1 MIIYDP
7 KITGSF
13 EVNGSSLSSLESID
27 NVSGSVVDLTAASA
41 SFSTRVSDQES
52 FSSSLD
58 ATFATD
64 ADLNL
69 VSSSV
74 DSLNAASSSYALEN
88 SISGSFTSTSSS
100 LASELLKNTTDTLT
114 GDLTVTGTLTAQDLH
129 VQEVT
134 SSIVFSSGSNKF
146 GENVSDT
153 QKFTGSLQ
161 VSGSIDLEDN
171 AKINIG
177 TGNDLQIY
185 HDGSNSFIKDVGTGI
200 LAIDTNGTD
209 VRITKTDSEFMA
221 KFVTD
226 AEVQLYYDNSLK
238 FETTTTGV
246 DVTGDITIDAGKK
259 LAYSSTA
266 FMTPENNVTGAEIS
280 TPGDFRIKTGTS
292 PTLALTLGG
301 SQDATFTSTVQIG
314 DGSVT
319 NLSLGANSSDFEL
332 SAKKNGTDAIS
343 MVFKTQ
349 ASGGTLSEAMRITSG
364 GDVGINYSGPFN
376 QISSTETT
384 LAISN
389 SNIASLYL
397 NNTHSNG
404 HRWILTS
411 GTDGAF
417 GFYDKTEGATR
428 MVIDSSGHVGIGIT
442 PNVNSTVVNV
452 IQLGK
457 GMTLMGNANDDRAT
471 MAANLYLDTGTAF
484 RYVMDGLAG
493 RFSIEDGNMIWG
505 TAGSGTAGTVAT
517 VDTKMT
523 LLNNGNVGI
532 NTTSPSY
539 KLEVNGGAALVGGGF
554 YVSSDQAVI
563 TTSTYT
569 FRDGVYINNPNSTSA
584 AVSSNSVM
592 SIGASSGNSVNTS
605 LITTGAVGI
614 GTNSPDEKL
623 DVAGKVQVTGTS
635 LTVINASDPVIT
647 VSDTDTNYRGS
658 MRWLSSSN
666 VLEFFTR
673 YGGTYYTNNLVLD
686 RGNVGIGETS
696 PNGKLDIKQ
705 DMTAGTTAAFTNPH
719 LRLSANNT
727 VDSTGFVGMT
737 FATSTADNYG
747 FSWGALRTVSALGGM
762 HLRYHGNSAS
772 GTDIFNID
780 YVGNVTIPSTRLIRS
795 DSSAGY
801 LIIQGGAT
809 YPGGRVEMYGG
820 SNAAAGIIFSTGTTT
835 TSPAER
841 MRIDSS
847 GNVNVESG
855 RIRIAG
861 GGSDSGTQL
870 NLWSDSNGY
879 CFIAGYQTIFNQG
892 NNNSRSEVMR
902 ITSTGLG
909 IGTTSPEQKLHVEGR
924 GIFDGGTSS
933 DILQIR
939 NDNGGGVFG
948 MTSNLFALDLAST
961 SAFRIRQG
969 STVPLYL
976 KSDGNLGIGITTPQT
991 NLQVNGS
998 PNAIVSHF
1006 GPGTFNANGTWS
1018 GISLGYS
1025 EAGNAGYRK
1034 VGIAAQTKG
1043 DSAARQDLHFLVDT
1057 ATDSNSVNITD
1068 SKMMIAHD
1076 TGYVGIATAAPA
1088 APLHV
1093 HGNIQSKEGIISPTF
1108 YVARNYGSVSGNFA
1122 GYDDITEGD
1131 IINLVDH
1138 SIGSLNAFAHG
1149 QLDPIINGSSDS
1161 IDWNYFRLLF
1171 RYTNNSATYTNYT
1184 VGFKVARYFYSA
1196 GWTENSAE
1204 FSGNG
1209 MDGARGPRWA
1219 VSPWTTLGGID
1230 VPGIGLK
1237 YYDNYT
1243 HTQTIRVHAI
1253 YIQYKS

>member
-27 NVSGSVVDLTAASA
+27 NVSGSVVDLTAAS
-41 SFSTRVSDQES
+41 SSLSTRVSDQES

-58 ATFATD
+58 TTFATD
-64 ADLNL
+64 AQ
-69 VSSSV
+69 VSTAVS
-74 DSLNAASSSYALEN
+74 SLNAATSSY
-88 SISGSFTSTSSS
+88 
-100 LASELLKNTTDTLT
+100 LLNTTDTLT

-171 AKINIG
+171 AKIKIG

-185 HDGSNSFIKDVGTGI
+185 HDGSNSYINEAGTGVLSI
-200 LAIDTNGTD
+200 QSDGT
-209 VRITKTDSEFMA
+209 
-221 KFVTD
+221 
-226 AEVQLYYDNSLK
+226 EVQINKGSSEYMGRFIADAGVKLYYNNSLK
-238 FETTTTGV
+238 FETLDTGV
-246 DVTGDITIDAGKK
+246 DVTGDINIDAGKK

-280 TPGDFRIKTGTS
+280 TPGDFRVKTGNS

-314 DGSVT
+314 DGSAT

-349 ASGGTLSEAMRITSG
+349 ASGGTLSEAMRI
-364 GDVGINYSGPFN
+364 
-376 QISSTETT
+376 
-384 LAISN
+384 
-389 SNIASLYL
+389 
-397 NNTHSNG
+397 
-404 HRWILTS
+404 
-411 GTDGAF
+411 
-417 GFYDKTEGATR
+417 
-428 MVIDSSGHVGIGIT
+428 DSSGHVGIGIT

-457 GMTLMGNANDDRAT
+457 GMTLLGNANDDRAT

-505 TAGSGTAGTVAT
+505 TAGSGTEGTVAT

-523 LLNNGNVGI
+523 LLNNG
-532 NTTSPSY
+532 
-539 KLEVNGGAALVGGGF
+539 
-554 YVSSDQAVI
+554 
-563 TTSTYT
+563 
-569 FRDGVYINNPNSTSA
+569 
-584 AVSSNSVM
+584 
-592 SIGASSGNSVNTS
+592 S
-605 LITTGAVGI
+605 LGI
-614 GTNSPDEKL
+614 GTNSPNEKL
-623 DVAGKVQVTGTS
+623 DVENGNIRIKSNSDGNTGVLRMYDAAGTESGQIYPSAGDLRFYTPNDIIMSPTGKV
-635 LTVINASDPVIT
+635 
-647 VSDTDTNYRGS
+647 
-658 MRWLSSSN
+658 
-666 VLEFFTR
+666 
-673 YGGTYYTNNLVLD
+673 
-686 RGNVGIGETS
+686 
-696 PNGKLDIKQ
+696 
-705 DMTAGTTAAFTNPH
+705 
-719 LRLSANNT
+719 
-727 VDSTGFVGMT
+727 
-737 FATSTADNYG
+737 
-747 FSWGALRTVSALGGM
+747 
-762 HLRYHGNSAS
+762 
-772 GTDIFNID
+772 
-780 YVGNVTIPSTRLIRS
+780 
-795 DSSAGY
+795 
-801 LIIQGGAT
+801 
-809 YPGGRVEMYGG
+809 
-820 SNAAAGIIFSTGTTT
+820 
-835 TSPAER
+835 
-841 MRIDSS
+841 
-847 GNVNVESG
+847 
-855 RIRIAG
+855 
-861 GGSDSGTQL
+861 
-870 NLWSDSNGY
+870 
-879 CFIAGYQTIFNQG
+879 
-892 NNNSRSEVMR
+892 
-902 ITSTGLG
+902 G
-909 IGTTSPEQKLHVEGR
+909 IGTTSPTGKLSVETNGNHLHLRANTATAGKYWNFDITSDNQLYIVNNGGTGIQVLDNGKVGIGGTPEQKLHVEGR
-924 GIFDGGTSS
+924 GIFDGGASS

-939 NDNGGGVFG
+939 NDNGSGVFG
-948 MTSNLFALDLAST
+948 MTPNLFALDLAST
-961 SAFRIRQG
+961 SNFRIRQG

-976 KSDGNLGIGITTPQT
+976 KSDGNLGIGTTNPFAP
-991 NLQVNGS
+991 LQVNGTHS
-998 PNAIVSHF
+998 TLNAHF
-1006 GPGTFNANGTWS
+1006 GQGTNNSNGVFG

-1025 EAGNAGYRK
+1025 ESNALYRK
-1034 VGIAAQTKG
+1034 VGIVAQAKG
-1043 DSAARQDLHFLVDT
+1043 DNSARQDLHFLVRIASDQ
-1057 ATDSNSVNITD
+1057 NSAGIAD

-1088 APLHV
+1088 VPLHV

-1108 YVARNYGSVSGNFA
+1108 YVARNYGSTSGNFA
-1122 GYDDITEGD
+1122 GYDDIVEGD
-1131 IINLVDH
+1131 IIDIKDH
-1138 SIGSLNAFAHG
+1138 SIGSLNSFAHG
-1149 QLDPIINGSSDS
+1149 QLDPVINGSSDS

-1219 VSPWTTLGGID
+1219 VSPWTTLGGTD